1 LTEMTEDKKTV
12 TPLPASWDL
21 NTPLQ
26 SRFVRVFRTF
36 PLGNHRPEDCLAT
49 GFSDLQLIFCETHAL
64 MRTTESLTQA
74 ILPQMF
80 QEKLADDLNRKLEEV
95 GVR

>member
-1 LTEMTEDKKTV
+1 M
-12 TPLPASWDL
+12 
-21 NTPLQ
+21 
-26 SRFVRVFRTF
+26 
-36 PLGNHRPEDCLAT
+36 
-49 GFSDLQLIFCETHAL
+49 IFCETHAL
-64 MRTTESLTQA
+64 MLTTESLAQA

>member
-1 LTEMTEDKKTV
+1 V
-12 TPLPASWDL
+12 IWS
-21 NTPLQ
+21 NTWI
-26 SRFVRVFRTF
+26 
-36 PLGNHRPEDCLAT
+36 AIT
-49 GFSDLQLIFCETHAL
+49 GFSDLQMIFCETHAL
-64 MRTTESLTQA
+64 MLTTESLAQA

>member
-1 LTEMTEDKKTV
+1 M
-12 TPLPASWDL
+12 
-21 NTPLQ
+21 
-26 SRFVRVFRTF
+26 
-36 PLGNHRPEDCLAT
+36 
-49 GFSDLQLIFCETHAL
+49 IFCETHAL